1 MPETL
6 STNIQDYLKHIY
18 ELTASGVKAS
28 TNKLAEKLGI
38 SAASVTNMLQKLAK
52 IEPPYVI
59 YQKYQGV
66 HLTQSGRVA
75 ALKIIRRHLLVELYL
90 IETLGYGWHE
100 AHQEAEILEH
110 VVSPL
115 LESRIDAALG
125 YPKFSPHGDP
135 IPDSNLAIP
144 QQEHILL
151 SGLEVGETA
160 LILRVPHEDPQILEY
175 LEKSGIIPGFHI
187 KLLSC
192 APHDQTLRIQVVE
205 TGEKVVIGPSLSK
218 EIALSVTD

>member
-1 MPETL
+1 MPEIL
-6 STNIQDYLKHIY
+6 SPNIQDYLKHIY
-18 ELTASGVKAS
+18 ELTSSGGKAS
-28 TNKLAEKLGI
+28 TNKLADQLGV
-38 SAASVTNMLQKLAK
+38 SAASVTNMLQKLAQT
-52 IEPPYVI
+52 EPPYVI
-59 YQKYQGV
+59 YQKYQGA
-66 HLTQSGRVA
+66 HLTQPGRIA
-75 ALKIIRRHLLVELYL
+75 ALKIIRRHRLVELYL

-100 AHQEAEILEH
+100 AHQEAEILKH
-110 VVSPL
+110 AVSPL

-135 IPDSNLAIP
+135 IPDSNLTTP

-187 KLLSC
+187 KLLAR
-192 APHDQTLRIQVVE
+192 APHDQTLRVQVVE
-205 TGEKVVIGPSLSK
+205 TGEKVFIGPNLSK
-218 EIALSVTD
+218 EIALSVTN

>member
-1 MPETL
+1 M
-6 STNIQDYLKHIY
+6 
-18 ELTASGVKAS
+18 
-28 TNKLAEKLGI
+28 
-38 SAASVTNMLQKLAK
+38 
-52 IEPPYVI
+52 
-59 YQKYQGV
+59 
-66 HLTQSGRVA
+66 
-75 ALKIIRRHLLVELYL
+75 VELYL

-125 YPKFSPHGDP
+125 CEVQPHGDP

-205 TGEKVVIGPSLSK
+205 TGEKWSLAPVCLKRSH
-218 EIALSVTD
+218 SR